1 MEMNAFVNI
10 AKPALVIINKA
21 IPRSVK
27 LIGVFCL
34 LLALAVPAQSAAQTA
49 KKARGTVVL
58 AFGDSLTAGYGLNNR
73 GDALPQQLQ
82 QMLKDKGYRH
92 VTILNAGVSGDTT
105 AGGVTRLPWMLKR
118 QSPDYVILALGG
130 NDMLRAID
138 PTSTEQNLRKMLEML
153 KAQKIPVLLAGMRAP
168 GSMGEAFATAYENM
182 YHDLAKEYGAV
193 YYPFILDGV
202 AMQEHLNLRDG
213 VHPNAA
219 GVKVIAEKM
228 LPYVEQLIRK

>member
-1 MEMNAFVNI
+1 MNMNAFVNT
-10 AKPALVIINKA
+10 AKPALSTINKA
-21 IPRSVK
+21 IAAAVK
-27 LIGVFCL
+27 LIGALCL
-34 LLALAVPAQSAAQTA
+34 VVMLCAPAQSAPPA
-49 KKARGTVVL
+49 KERKGKVVL
-58 AFGDSLTAGYGLNNR
+58 AFGDSLTAGYGLANR

-82 QMLKDKGYRH
+82 TMMQAKGYRH

-138 PTSTEQNLRKMLEML
+138 PASTRDNLRKMLEIL
-153 KAQKIPVLLAGMRAP
+153 KTQKIPVLLVGMRAP
-168 GSMGEAFATAYENM
+168 ANMGEAFARAYETM
-182 YHDLAKEYGAV
+182 YAELAKEYGAV

-202 AMQEHLNLRDG
+202 AMQAHLNLRDG

-219 GVKVIAEKM
+219 GIKVIAEKM
-228 LPYVEQLIRK
+228 LPYVEQLVRK

>member
-1 MEMNAFVNI
+1 MDMNAFVNTE
-10 AKPALVIINKA
+10 KPALPTINKA
-21 IPRSVK
+21 ITRSVK
-27 LIGVFCL
+27 LIGMFCL
-34 LLALAVPAQSAAQTA
+34 LLCLCAPASSAAQER
-49 KKARGTVVL
+49 KVRGTVVL
-58 AFGDSLTAGYGLNNR
+58 AFGDSLTAGYGLDNR
-73 GDALPQQLQ
+73 ADALPQQLQ
-82 QMLKDKGYRH
+82 KMLKDKGYRH

-138 PTSTEQNLRKMLEML
+138 PASSEQNLRKMMEIL
-153 KAQKIPVLLAGMRAP
+153 KKQKIPVLLAGMRAP
-168 GSMGEAFATAYENM
+168 GNMGEAFAKAYETM
-182 YHDLAKEYGAV
+182 YQNLATEYGAV